1 MPHYPALAKKAGAAG
16 LGPDTFNGPC
26 DVVVAPNG
34 EAALVLRNLAPAGS
48 GRTYEAWIAAEGA
61 PEPAGLFEGGGAVA
75 IPLDRPVPK
84 GATVMVTK
92 EPAGG
97 RKSPSSQPFAI
108 VRNAAQS

>member
-1 MPHYPALAKKAGAAG
+1 
-16 LGPDTFNGPC
+16 
-26 DVVVAPNG
+26 
-34 EAALVLRNLAPAGS
+34 
-48 GRTYEAWIAAEGA
+48 
-61 PEPAGLFEGGGAVA
+61 VA

-97 RKSPSSQPFAI
+97 RKSPSSQPFVI

>member
-1 MPHYPALAKKAGAAG
+1 VARIVGQPGSRTISFARGTL
-16 LGPDTFNGPC
+16 
-26 DVVVAPNG
+26 VVAPNG
-34 EAALVLRNLAPAGS
+34 EAALVLRNLAPAGND
-48 GRTYEAWIAAEGA
+48 RTYEAWIAAEGA

-97 RKSPSSQPFAI
+97 RKSPSSQPFVI

>member
-1 MPHYPALAKKAGAAG
+1 M
-16 LGPDTFNGPC
+16 
-26 DVVVAPNG
+26 
-34 EAALVLRNLAPAGS
+34 
-48 GRTYEAWIAAEGA
+48 
-61 PEPAGLFEGGGAVA
+61 A
-75 IPLDRPVPK
+75 IPLDRPVPE